1 MILAACTESAPR
13 GGVVGGRK
21 GEMAS
26 SAVWGREPCDDDMGL
41 LTVWHFE
48 QCLLDRCATS
58 AALPS
63 TDGRVVV
70 CKLPVRVAALY
81 GDRMVGRGLL

>member
-1 MILAACTESAPR
+1 MSHDVMHASATLRCGVNPYERRCQATASCAGRRGAEGTQRCTCMILAACTESAPR

-41 LTVWHFE
+41 LIM
-48 QCLLDRCATS
+48 
-58 AALPS
+58 AL
-63 TDGRVVV
+63 
-70 CKLPVRVAALY
+70 
-81 GDRMVGRGLL
+81 